1 MDRLNFVA
9 IGVGA
14 AVGAAITLLY
24 KSQSAPAPLNLV
36 AVTAADR
43 FKHKVA
49 VVTGAASG
57 LGLATAERIAR
68 EGGSVMMTDVNA
80 EALDSHVQRIK
91 ATGATVEGMTS
102 DISSREGAEGVIK
115 AAEEAFGH
123 VDVLVNSAGS
133 ACPLTSATPEPLRP
147 LNPHPTLP
155 HDPTEAPDPRARP
168 RRQSR
173 RATCVRRRTSRSGG
187 TR

>member
-1 MDRLNFVA
+1 MPGGEAMDRLNFVA

-24 KSQSAPAPLNLV
+24 KSQSAPPPLNLV
-36 AVTAADR
+36 TVTAADR

-80 EALDSHVQRIK
+80 EALESHVQRIK
-91 ATGATVEGMTS
+91 ATGASVEGMTS

-115 AAEEAFGH
+115 AAEEAWGH

-133 ACPLTSATPEPLRP
+133 A
-147 LNPHPTLP
+147 
-155 HDPTEAPDPRARP
+155 
-168 RRQSR
+168 
-173 RATCVRRRTSRSGG
+173 
-187 TR
+187 

>member
-14 AVGAAITLLY
+14 AVGAAITLLCEN
-24 KSQSAPAPLNLV
+24 QTSAPPPPPPLV

-80 EALDSHVQRIK
+80 EALESHVQRIK

-115 AAEEAFGH
+115 AAEEAWGH

-133 ACPLTSATPEPLRP
+133 APPSPP
-147 LNPHPTLP
+147 PHP
-155 HDPTEAPDPRARP
+155 PTDSCAW
-168 RRQSR
+168 RQSR

>member
-24 KSQSAPAPLNLV
+24 KSQSAPPPPPPLV

-80 EALDSHVQRIK
+80 EALESHVQRIK

-115 AAEEAFGH
+115 AAEEAWGH

-133 ACPLTSATPEPLRP
+133 APPSPP
-147 LNPHPTLP
+147 PHP
-155 HDPTEAPDPRARP
+155 PTDSCAW
-168 RRQSR
+168 RQSR

>member
-1 MDRLNFVA
+1 MDSPLV
-9 IGVGA
+9 IGLAGA
-14 AVGAAITLLY
+14 AAGGLLATALCAGGSAA
-24 KSQSAPAPLNLV
+24 PPPPPPPLV

-80 EALDSHVQRIK
+80 EALESHVQRIK

-115 AAEEAFGH
+115 AAEEAWGH

-133 ACPLTSATPEPLRP
+133 APPSPPRCLTP
-147 LNPHPTLP
+147 PT
-155 HDPTEAPDPRARP
+155 H
-168 RRQSR
+168 
-173 RATCVRRRTSRSGG
+173 
-187 TR
+187 